1 MKIDP
6 NQEVLN
12 SVHPGKTTRSDSPG
26 KDEFSAMLREAID
39 EPPTTIGGSEKMEMI
54 TSTSNIQPGPSLAVQ
69 NDPVIER
76 TEKVLDILEEYQHKL
91 LDPQST
97 LRDIHPLIEKMEMEQ
112 EALVPVLDS
121 LPPGDGLKRILTD
134 VLITSSVE
142 VIRFNR
148 GDYVTS

>member
-6 NQEVLN
+6 NQEAMN
-12 SVHPGKTTRSDSPG
+12 SVYPGKTTGCDRPG
-26 KDEFSAMLREAID
+26 KNEFSAMLREAID
-39 EPPTTIGGSEKMEMI
+39 EPSTTSAGSEDIEMI
-54 TSTSNIQPGPSLAVQ
+54 TSTSTIQQEPLFAFQ

-76 TEKVLDILEEYQHKL
+76 TEKVLDILEEYQNKL

-97 LRDIHPLIEKMEMEQ
+97 LRDIHPLIQEMEMEK
-112 EALVPVLDS
+112 EALVPVLNS
-121 LPPGDGLKRILTD
+121 LPPGDGLKQILLH